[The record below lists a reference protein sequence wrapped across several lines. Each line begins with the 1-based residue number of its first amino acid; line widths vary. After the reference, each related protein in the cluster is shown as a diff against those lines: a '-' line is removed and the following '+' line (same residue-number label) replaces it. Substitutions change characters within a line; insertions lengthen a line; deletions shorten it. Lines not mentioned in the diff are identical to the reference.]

1 MWLDPAA
8 SAAAV
13 EVVELGCATAPPR
26 VRLVQYTDVERAI
39 YVDRAATYDEF
50 RNYYADEPEIVE
62 LVAPED
68 LPTSFRVQASTPT
81 LVAELLADL
90 EVVDQVEGFAG

>member
-13 EVVELGCATAPPR
+13 EVVEL
-26 VRLVQYTDVERAI
+26 RLVQYTDVERAI

-81 LVAELLADL
+81 LVVELLADL
-90 EVVDQVEGFAG
+90 VVVDQVEGFAG